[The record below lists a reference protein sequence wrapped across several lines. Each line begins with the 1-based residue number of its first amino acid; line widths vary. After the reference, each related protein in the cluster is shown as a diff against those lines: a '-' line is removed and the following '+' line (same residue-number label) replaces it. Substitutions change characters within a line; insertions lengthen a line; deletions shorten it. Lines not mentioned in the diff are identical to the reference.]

1 MNERLVGW
9 LAQGRVYYG
18 WYIVGTVLAGGIP
31 RVGLNG
37 SFFGIFLKPL
47 SQEFGWTRAEV
58 ALAVTIGTLMAA
70 GLGIYF
76 GKVLDRFGP
85 RWMMAGGFAL
95 LAGSYFGLAVV
106 NSLIA
111 FYLVYSVGRAMMQ
124 SATGHTLMYALVSK
138 WFVRRR
144 ATAISAATL
153 GGYLGGILL
162 APITQ
167 TIIDTASWRHAYV
180 FFGVLTIVMAV
191 LPAVLLLRRMPEDL
205 GLLPDGDIRET
216 GFSDLTVG
224 TASAQLTGKMAST
237 KSGLVL
243 GERANLTLH
252 QALRTPAF
260 WLLTMMVMV
269 TSTAM
274 TAITFHMV
282 PHFTDVG
289 ISNTAAATT
298 VSLLT
303 VGSMASVFVWGVLA
317 DKLSP
322 KLMLLTA
329 LATLEIGA
337 ALVAVSTS
345 VLGAYASSAIFGIG
359 MAGYLLLSEV
369 VWADFFGRRHL
380 GSIRGVTMMFQ
391 LAGNA
396 SGSLIAAFMFDISG
410 SYDGAFIMILAL
422 YAISFAVLA
431 IARRPRSQDGAS
443 VSRGLGM

>member
-1 MNERLVGW
+1 MSERLVGR
-9 LAQGRVYYG
+9 LAKGRVYYG
-18 WYIVGTVLAGGIP
+18 WYIVAVVLAGGIP

-47 SQEFGWTRAEV
+47 SAEFGWTRADV
-58 ALAVTIGTLMAA
+58 ALAVTIGTLIAA
-70 GLGIYF
+70 GLGVYL
-76 GKVLDRFGP
+76 GRVLDRFGP

-95 LAGSYFGLAVV
+95 LAGSYFGLAFV
-106 NSLIA
+106 NSLVA

-167 TIIDTASWRHAYV
+167 GIIDGPGWRQAYV
-180 FFGVLTIVMAV
+180 FFGVLTVLMA
-191 LPAVLLLRRMPEDL
+191 LIPAVLLLRRVPEDL
-205 GLLPDGDIRET
+205 GLLPDGEIR
-216 GFSDLTVG
+216 DPV
-224 TASAQLTGKMAST
+224 AST
-237 KSGLVL
+237 EDEAAAAPATR
-243 GERANLTLH
+243 ERPNLTLH
-252 QALRTPAF
+252 DALRTSAF
-260 WLLTMMVMV
+260 YLLTIQVMV
-269 TSTAM
+269 TSMAM

-303 VGSMASVFVWGVLA
+303 IGSMASVFVWGTLA
-317 DKLSP
+317 DRLNA
-322 KLMLLTA
+322 KLMLLVA
-329 LATLEIGA
+329 LMTLEGGA
-337 ALVAVSTS
+337 ALVAISTTE
-345 VLGAYASSAIFGIG
+345 LGAYASSAIFGVG

-380 GSIRGVTMMFQ
+380 GSIRGTTMVFQ

-410 SYDGAFIMILAL
+410 SYDGAFKMILVL
-422 YAISFAVLA
+422 YAVSFTVLL
-431 IARRPRSQDGAS
+431 IARRPKRPA
-443 VSRGLGM
+443 GMLANTDVG

>member
-1 MNERLVGW
+1 LSERLVGR
-9 LAQGRVYYG
+9 LAKGRVYYG
-18 WYIVGTVLAGGIP
+18 WYIVGVVLAGGIP

-47 SQEFGWTRAEV
+47 SEEFGWTRAEV
-58 ALAVTIGTLMAA
+58 AMAVTIGTLIAA
-70 GLGIYF
+70 VLGIF
-76 GKVLDRFGP
+76 LGRVLDRFGP

-95 LAGSYFGLAVV
+95 LAGSYFGLALV
-106 NSLIA
+106 NSLLT
-111 FYLVYSVGRAMMQ
+111 FYLVFSVGRAMMQ

-162 APITQ
+162 APMTQ
-167 TIIDTASWRHAYV
+167 GVIDTFSWRHAYV
-180 FFGVLTIVMAV
+180 FFGVLTILMA
-191 LPAVLLLRRMPEDL
+191 LIPSLLLLRRMPEDL
-205 GLLPDGDIRET
+205 GLLPDGDLRELPPLDVAPGEVAAPSAPGT
-216 GFSDLTVG
+216 RERVNLTV
-224 TASAQLTGKMAST
+224 
-237 KSGLVL
+237 
-243 GERANLTLH
+243 H
-252 QALRTPAF
+252 DALRTPAF
-260 WLLTMMVMV
+260 YLLTTMVMI

-289 ISNTAAATT
+289 ISNAAAATS

-303 VGSMASVFVWGVLA
+303 VGSMATVFIWGTLA
-317 DKLSP
+317 DRLNA
-322 KLMLLTA
+322 KLMLLTS
-329 LATLEIGA
+329 LVILEGGA
-337 ALVAVSTS
+337 ALVAASTT
-345 VLGAYASSAIFGIG
+345 VFWAYASSALFGVG

-396 SGSLIAAFMFDISG
+396 SGSLIAAFMFDVSG
-410 SYDGAFIMILAL
+410 SYNGAFKMILAL
-422 YAISFAVLA
+422 YAVSFVVL
-431 IARRPRSQDGAS
+431 ILARRPRRPAAHVDEQN
-443 VSRGLGM
+443 